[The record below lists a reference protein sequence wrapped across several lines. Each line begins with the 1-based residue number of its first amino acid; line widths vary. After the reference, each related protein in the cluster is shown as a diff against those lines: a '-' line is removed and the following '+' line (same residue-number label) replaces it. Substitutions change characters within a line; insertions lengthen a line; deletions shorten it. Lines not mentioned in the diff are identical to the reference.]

1 MSTTKATS
9 AKPLKVTT
17 SYKRNELKLVKVAIR
32 RRNLKSDNNT
42 QPLERIVKDPFT
54 ITSFVNVSSD
64 RVGVKL
70 FNKIT
75 PNTIEIP
82 AEAYCKTKT
91 TPTVRGTTPPPE
103 QEPGPSRPRSASC
116 SSDEGHQQ
124 EDRCRSKSREKFKAN
139 DAAQAVKQ
147 VPSTER
153 NTHSPYE
160 NAERYD
166 KRKSRRSGSRSP
178 SLRRSRYSYSPS
190 RRHSPGNGR
199 HRSISNSPHHRSRSR
214 SSERLKAN
222 DVSPSAKQK
231 RRTPDRDRDRERSRS
246 PVSSTGRYDRRK
258 SGRSGSRSPSS
269 KRNRYHSPSRR
280 YSARNGRHHSSS
292 ISPHNRSRSRSSEKL
307 KTNDP
312 SQPGRQKRRTP
323 DRERERSQSRTGR
336 YDKRKSGR
344 ADSPEFYGREA
355 VPPYFDPALIRAPI
369 SFYPAM
375 PPYYPPGMPP
385 AFFNQPFFPAQH
397 PGPFGPG
404 NYQPRKRLPLYM
416 NRKIQVVTSSA
427 GNTGTLTNS
436 SMSEGDAAQSNI
448 GVTSEITPGT
458 EIA

>member
-1 MSTTKATS
+1 MSSNMATT

-17 SYKRNELKLVKVAIR
+17 SYKQNELKLVKVAIR
-32 RRNLKSDNNT
+32 RHNIKAVANS
-42 QPLERIVKDPFT
+42 QPLERVVKNPFT
-54 ITSFVNVSSD
+54 ITSFVNISGD
-64 RVGVKL
+64 PFGVKL

-82 AEAYCKTKT
+82 PEAYCKTKS
-91 TPTVRGTTPPPE
+91 TPTVRSTAPPPE

-124 EDRCRSKSREKFKAN
+124 EDRSRSRSRENFKAN
-139 DAAQAVKQ
+139 EAAQAPKQ

-153 NTHSPYE
+153 SAHPPYE

-199 HRSISNSPHHRSRSR
+199 HRSTSNSPHHRSRSR

-222 DVSPSAKQK
+222 DASLPAKQK
-231 RRTPDRDRDRERSRS
+231 RRTPDRDRERSRS

-280 YSARNGRHHSSS
+280 YSARNGRHHSPS
-292 ISPHNRSRSRSSEKL
+292 ISRHNRSRSRSSEKL

-336 YDKRKSGR
+336 YEKRKSGR
-344 ADSPEFYGREA
+344 ADSPELYGRGA
-355 VPPYFDPALIRAPI
+355 VAPYFDPALIRAPI

-385 AFFNQPFFPAQH
+385 AFFNQPFFPPQH
-397 PGPFGPG
+397 PGAFGPG
-404 NYQPRKRLPLYM
+404 NYQPRKGCRF
-416 NRKIQVVTSSA
+416 T
-427 GNTGTLTNS
+427 
-436 SMSEGDAAQSNI
+436 
-448 GVTSEITPGT
+448 
-458 EIA
+458 

>member
-1 MSTTKATS
+1 MSSNMATS

-17 SYKRNELKLVKVAIR
+17 SYKQNELKLVKVAIR
-32 RRNLKSDNNT
+32 RSNLKAVGNS
-42 QPLERIVKDPFT
+42 QPLERGIENPFA
-54 ITSFVNVSSD
+54 ITAFVNISGGPF
-64 RVGVKL
+64 GVKL

-91 TPTVRGTTPPPE
+91 TPTARGTAPPQE

-124 EDRCRSKSREKFKAN
+124 EDRCRSRSREKFKAN
-139 DAAQAVKQ
+139 EAAQAAKQ

-153 NTHSPYE
+153 STHPPYE

-199 HRSISNSPHHRSRSR
+199 HRSTSNSPHNRSRSR

-222 DVSPSAKQK
+222 EASPSARQK
-231 RRTPDRDRDRERSRS
+231 RRTPDRDRGRSRS
-246 PVSSTGRYDRRK
+246 PVRSTGRYDRRK

-280 YSARNGRHHSSS
+280 YSARNGRHHSPS
-292 ISPHNRSRSRSSEKL
+292 ISPHNRSRSRSRSSEKL
-307 KTNDP
+307 NTSDL
-312 SQPGRQKRRTP
+312 SQAGRQKRHTP

-344 ADSPEFYGREA
+344 ADSPEFYGRGA

-397 PGPFGPG
+397 PGAFGAG
-404 NYQPRKRLPLYM
+404 NYHPRKRLPHYM
-416 NRKIQVVTSSA
+416 NRKIQVVTNS
-427 GNTGTLTNS
+427 TGTSRNPS
-436 SMSEGDAAQSNI
+436 ISEGDATQTSTVVI
-448 GVTSEITPGT
+448 SEITAGT
-458 EIA
+458 ETA